1 MDIGTL
7 IPRHAQYR
15 PDHTAIVFDGNR
27 LTYAAFNQ
35 RINKLAN
42 ALLAGGITK
51 GQMVA
56 TVMPNCQE
64 LLDIYWAAAKTGIV
78 VVPMSPLLQPKG
90 LAKLLNDA
98 DAVMVFVHPNYA
110 PLVDA
115 SRDGLDIPS
124 DKIVLTGEDHSDR
137 FRRYED
143 FVSDAPSDD
152 PPDAALSDDDI
163 YNIIYSSGTIGDP
176 KGIVHTHYVRANYC
190 TMFSQ
195 AFRMSPESILLQT
208 GAAIFNGAFVLS
220 LPLILQR
227 RHLHPARSVRHGP
240 GH

>member
-115 SRDGLDIPS
+115 SRHGLDIPS

-143 FVSDAPSDD
+143 
-152 PPDAALSDDDI
+152 LSV
-163 YNIIYSSGTIGDP
+163 TR
-176 KGIVHTHYVRANYC
+176 H
-190 TMFSQ
+190 
-195 AFRMSPESILLQT
+195 RMIRPM
-208 GAAIFNGAFVLS
+208 
-220 LPLILQR
+220 R
-227 RHLHPARSVRHGP
+227 R
-240 GH
+240 